1 MFVNKT
7 VAFVVFA
14 LSALPFS
21 RLAVASEPA
30 TFSQNPE
37 VVITASTEEKLQK
50 NGTPKSLLFIDK
62 DGDGLNDL
70 VRDSDGDGI
79 PDGRMC
85 DGSGYGAGWKN
96 FSRQGGGRVMM
107 NYGAGNSASRPGSG
121 KGFGQ
126 GRGRR

>member
-1 MFVNKT
+1 MFENKT

-21 RLAVASEPA
+21 RTALAREPA
-30 TFSQNPE
+30 TLIQNPD
-37 VVITASTEEKLQK
+37 VVVTATTEEKLQK

-85 DGSGYGAGWKN
+85 DGSRYGAGWRG
-96 FSRQGGGRVMM
+96 FYQQEGGRVMKM
-107 NYGAGNSASRPGSG
+107 SGAGNSASRPGYG
-121 KGFGQ
+121 KGLHQ
-126 GRGRR
+126 GRRRR